1 MVVGRESQYICPFR
15 YLLGLH
21 IRKVSKN
28 VVTSVLALSP
38 LGSKATPT
46 LVSLR
51 DLILI
56 FRRASLSLSAMDP
69 GLQIRG
75 EPVHPDREIRGGPSL
90 KKMPQSGMKI
100 MGGGPPGP
108 LPWIH
113 HGLLYGSPPPPPSGK
128 EPARRKLQRRQ
139 KSMAQKS
146 REIYKA
152 VSVYWKLKLTRNVE
166 IISWPPCACMTHNS
180 STYLRCYQLFHNVN
194 NSKQQDPAVLWRLL
208 YHLLTRALCKYA
220 SRFLVLLL

>member
-1 MVVGRESQYICPFR
+1 MVVGSQYICPFR
-15 YLLGLH
+15 YLLGLR

-38 LGSKATPT
+38 LVSKARPT

-75 EPVHPDREIRGGPSL
+75 EPGHPDREIRGGPSL
-90 KKMPQSGMKI
+90 KKMFFPSFGPQSGMKI

-108 LPWIH
+108 LPLREGTCPSQTSAETKI
-113 HGLLYGSPPPPPSGK
+113 PP
-128 EPARRKLQRRQ
+128 Q
-139 KSMAQKS
+139 M
-146 REIYKA
+146 
-152 VSVYWKLKLTRNVE
+152 
-166 IISWPPCACMTHNS
+166 S
-180 STYLRCYQLFHNVN
+180 SAGHKIPTFLFH
-194 NSKQQDPAVLWRLL
+194 P
-208 YHLLTRALCKYA
+208 
-220 SRFLVLLL
+220 

>member
-15 YLLGLH
+15 YLLGLR

-38 LGSKATPT
+38 LVSKARPT

-51 DLILI
+51 NLILI

-69 GLQIRG
+69 GLQTRG

-90 KKMPQSGMKI
+90 KKMFFQSFGPQSGMKI
-100 MGGGPPGP
+100 MGGGPPRAPP
-108 LPWIH
+108 LDPPRTFIRE
-113 HGLLYGSPPPPPSGK
+113 PPPPSGK
-128 EPARRKLQRRQ
+128 EPARRKLQRR
-139 KSMAQKS
+139 QKS

-166 IISWPPCACMTHNS
+166 IIS
-180 STYLRCYQLFHNVN
+180 
-194 NSKQQDPAVLWRLL
+194 
-208 YHLLTRALCKYA
+208 
-220 SRFLVLLL
+220 

>member
-15 YLLGLH
+15 YLLGLR

-38 LGSKATPT
+38 LVSKARPT

-56 FRRASLSLSAMDP
+56 FRRASLSLSVMDP

-90 KKMPQSGMKI
+90 KKMFFQSFGPQSGMKI
-100 MGGGPPGP
+100 MGGEPPRAPP
-108 LPWIH
+108 LDPPWTFIRE
-113 HGLLYGSPPPPPSGK
+113 PPTPPSGK
-128 EPARRKLQRRQ
+128 EPARRKLQRR
-139 KSMAQKS
+139 QKS

-166 IISWPPCACMTHNS
+166 IIS
-180 STYLRCYQLFHNVN
+180 
-194 NSKQQDPAVLWRLL
+194 
-208 YHLLTRALCKYA
+208 
-220 SRFLVLLL
+220 

>member
-15 YLLGLH
+15 YLLGLR

-38 LGSKATPT
+38 LVSKARPT

-56 FRRASLSLSAMDP
+56 FRRASLSLSVMDP

-90 KKMPQSGMKI
+90 KKMFFQSFGPQSGMKI
-100 MGGGPPGP
+100 MGGGPPPGP
-108 LPWIH
+108 SP
-113 HGLLYGSPPPPPSGK
+113 GSAMDVYTGPPPPPSGK
-128 EPARRKLQRRQ
+128 EPARRKLQRR
-139 KSMAQKS
+139 QKS

-166 IISWPPCACMTHNS
+166 IIS
-180 STYLRCYQLFHNVN
+180 
-194 NSKQQDPAVLWRLL
+194 
-208 YHLLTRALCKYA
+208 
-220 SRFLVLLL
+220 

>member
-15 YLLGLH
+15 YLLGLR

-38 LGSKATPT
+38 LVSKARPT

-90 KKMPQSGMKI
+90 KKMFFQSFRPQSGMKI

-108 LPWIH
+108 LPWIG
-113 HGLLYGSPPPPPSGK
+113 HGLLYGSPAPRSGK
-128 EPARRKLQRRQ
+128 GPARRKLQRRQ
-139 KSMAQKS
+139 NPEK
-146 REIYKA
+146 Y
-152 VSVYWKLKLTRNVE
+152 TRRLASIENL
-166 IISWPPCACMTHNS
+166 SLHAM
-180 STYLRCYQLFHNVN
+180 
-194 NSKQQDPAVLWRLL
+194 SK
-208 YHLLTRALCKYA
+208 
-220 SRFLVLLL
+220 

>member
-15 YLLGLH
+15 YLLGLR

-38 LGSKATPT
+38 LVSKARPT

-75 EPVHPDREIRGGPSL
+75 EPVHPDREIRAGPSL
-90 KKMPQSGMKI
+90 KKMFFQSFGPQSGMKI
-100 MGGGPPGP
+100 MGGGPPPGP
-108 LPWIH
+108 SP
-113 HGLLYGSPPPPPSGK
+113 GSAMDVYTGAPPPLREGTCPSQTSAETK
-128 EPARRKLQRRQ
+128 IP
-139 KSMAQKS
+139 
-146 REIYKA
+146 
-152 VSVYWKLKLTRNVE
+152 RN
-166 IISWPPCACMTHNS
+166 I
-180 STYLRCYQLFHNVN
+180 QGG
-194 NSKQQDPAVLWRLL
+194 
-208 YHLLTRALCKYA
+208 
-220 SRFLVLLL
+220 

>member
-28 VVTSVLALSP
+28 VVTSLLALSP

-75 EPVHPDREIRGGPSL
+75 EPVHPAREIRGGPSL
-90 KKMPQSGMKI
+90 KKMFFQSFGPQSGMKI
-100 MGGGPPGP
+100 MGDGPPRAPPPGP
-108 LPWIH
+108 PWTFIW
-113 HGLLYGSPPPPPSGK
+113 GPPPPPSGK

-139 KSMAQKS
+139 KS

-152 VSVYWKLKLTRNVE
+152 VSVYWKLKITRNVE
-166 IISWPPCACMTHNS
+166 IIS
-180 STYLRCYQLFHNVN
+180 
-194 NSKQQDPAVLWRLL
+194 
-208 YHLLTRALCKYA
+208 
-220 SRFLVLLL
+220 

>member
-28 VVTSVLALSP
+28 VITSVLALSP

-46 LVSLR
+46 LISHR

-75 EPVHPDREIRGGPSL
+75 EPVHPAREIRGGPSL
-90 KKMPQSGMKI
+90 KKMFFQSFGPQSGMKI
-100 MGGGPPGP
+100 MGGGGGPPPGP
-108 LPWIH
+108 SP
-113 HGLLYGSPPPPPSGK
+113 GSAMDFYTGAPPVREGTCPSQTSAETK
-128 EPARRKLQRRQ
+128 IP
-139 KSMAQKS
+139 
-146 REIYKA
+146 
-152 VSVYWKLKLTRNVE
+152 RN
-166 IISWPPCACMTHNS
+166 I
-180 STYLRCYQLFHNVN
+180 QGG
-194 NSKQQDPAVLWRLL
+194 
-208 YHLLTRALCKYA
+208 
-220 SRFLVLLL
+220 

>member
-38 LGSKATPT
+38 LVSKARPT

-75 EPVHPDREIRGGPSL
+75 EPIHPDREIRGGPSL
-90 KKMPQSGMKI
+90 KKMFFQSFGPQSGMKI

-108 LPWIH
+108 LPWIR
-113 HGLLYGSPPPPPSGK
+113 HGLSYGRPPPPPSGK
-128 EPARRKLQRRQ
+128 EPAGRKLQRRQ
-139 KSMAQKS
+139 KSHKS

-166 IISWPPCACMTHNS
+166 IIS
-180 STYLRCYQLFHNVN
+180 
-194 NSKQQDPAVLWRLL
+194 
-208 YHLLTRALCKYA
+208 
-220 SRFLVLLL
+220 

>member
-15 YLLGLH
+15 YLLGLR

-38 LGSKATPT
+38 LVSKARPT

-90 KKMPQSGMKI
+90 KKMFFQSFGPQSGMKI
-100 MGGGPPGP
+100 MGGAPPGP
-108 LPWIH
+108 LPWICN
-113 HGLLYGSPPPPPSGK
+113 GLLYGSPPPPSGK
-128 EPARRKLQRRQ
+128 EPACHKLQRRQ
-139 KSMAQKS
+139 KSKNP
-146 REIYKA
+146 EKY
-152 VSVYWKLKLTRNVE
+152 TRRLASIENL
-166 IISWPPCACMTHNS
+166 SLHAM
-180 STYLRCYQLFHNVN
+180 
-194 NSKQQDPAVLWRLL
+194 SK
-208 YHLLTRALCKYA
+208 
-220 SRFLVLLL
+220 

>member
-15 YLLGLH
+15 YLLGLR

-38 LGSKATPT
+38 LVSKARPT

-56 FRRASLSLSAMDP
+56 SRRASLSLSVMDP

-90 KKMPQSGMKI
+90 KKMFFQSFGPQSGMKI
-100 MGGGPPGP
+100 MGGGPPPGP
-108 LPWIH
+108 PP
-113 HGLLYGSPPPPPSGK
+113 GSAMDVYTGAPPPPSGK
-128 EPARRKLQRRQ
+128 EPARRKLQRR
-139 KSMAQKS
+139 QKS

-166 IISWPPCACMTHNS
+166 IIS
-180 STYLRCYQLFHNVN
+180 
-194 NSKQQDPAVLWRLL
+194 
-208 YHLLTRALCKYA
+208 
-220 SRFLVLLL
+220 

>member
-1 MVVGRESQYICPFR
+1 MQILVSHMVVGRESQYICPFR

-75 EPVHPDREIRGGPSL
+75 EPVHPAREIRGGPSL
-90 KKMPQSGMKI
+90 KKMFFQSFGPQSGMKI
-100 MGGGPPGP
+100 MGDGPPRAPPLGP
-108 LPWIH
+108 PWTFIWE
-113 HGLLYGSPPPPPSGK
+113 PPPPPSGK

-139 KSMAQKS
+139 KS

-152 VSVYWKLKLTRNVE
+152 VSVY
-166 IISWPPCACMTHNS
+166 
-180 STYLRCYQLFHNVN
+180 
-194 NSKQQDPAVLWRLL
+194 
-208 YHLLTRALCKYA
+208 
-220 SRFLVLLL
+220 

>member
-15 YLLGLH
+15 YLLGLR

-38 LGSKATPT
+38 LVSKARPT

-90 KKMPQSGMKI
+90 KKMFFQSFGPQSGMKI
-100 MGGGPPGP
+100 MGGEPPRAPP
-108 LPWIH
+108 LDPPWTFIRE
-113 HGLLYGSPPPPPSGK
+113 PPPPSGK
-128 EPARRKLQRRQ
+128 EPARRKLQRR
-139 KSMAQKS
+139 QKS

-166 IISWPPCACMTHNS
+166 IIS
-180 STYLRCYQLFHNVN
+180 
-194 NSKQQDPAVLWRLL
+194 
-208 YHLLTRALCKYA
+208 
-220 SRFLVLLL
+220 

>member
-15 YLLGLH
+15 YLLGLR

-38 LGSKATPT
+38 LVSKARPT
-46 LVSLR
+46 LVSLS

-75 EPVHPDREIRGGPSL
+75 EPVHPDRKIRAGPSL
-90 KKMPQSGMKI
+90 KKMFFQSFGPQSGMKI
-100 MGGGPPGP
+100 MGGGPPRAPP
-108 LPWIH
+108 LDRPWTFIRE
-113 HGLLYGSPPPPPSGK
+113 PPPPPSGK
-128 EPARRKLQRRQ
+128 EPARRKLQRR
-139 KSMAQKS
+139 QKS

-166 IISWPPCACMTHNS
+166 IIS
-180 STYLRCYQLFHNVN
+180 
-194 NSKQQDPAVLWRLL
+194 
-208 YHLLTRALCKYA
+208 
-220 SRFLVLLL
+220 

>member
-15 YLLGLH
+15 YLLGLR

-38 LGSKATPT
+38 LVSKARPT

-75 EPVHPDREIRGGPSL
+75 EPVHPDRKIRAGPSL
-90 KKMPQSGMKI
+90 KKMFFQSFGPQSGMKI
-100 MGGGPPGP
+100 MGGGPPRAPP
-108 LPWIH
+108 LDPPRTFIRE
-113 HGLLYGSPPPPPSGK
+113 PPPPPRDPPRPFIRG
-128 EPARRKLQRRQ
+128 PPPPL
-139 KSMAQKS
+139 
-146 REIYKA
+146 REGTCPSQTSAETKIP
-152 VSVYWKLKLTRNVE
+152 RN
-166 IISWPPCACMTHNS
+166 I
-180 STYLRCYQLFHNVN
+180 QGG
-194 NSKQQDPAVLWRLL
+194 
-208 YHLLTRALCKYA
+208 
-220 SRFLVLLL
+220 

>member
-15 YLLGLH
+15 YLLGLR

-38 LGSKATPT
+38 LGSKATRT

-75 EPVHPDREIRGGPSL
+75 EPVHPAREIRGGPSL
-90 KKMPQSGMKI
+90 KKMFFQSFGPQSGMKI
-100 MGGGPPGP
+100 MGDGPPRAPPLGP
-108 LPWIH
+108 PWTFIWE
-113 HGLLYGSPPPPPSGK
+113 PPPPPPPGRNLPVANFSGDK
-128 EPARRKLQRRQ
+128 NPEKYTRRLA
-139 KSMAQKS
+139 SI
-146 REIYKA
+146 E
-152 VSVYWKLKLTRNVE
+152 N
-166 IISWPPCACMTHNS
+166 
-180 STYLRCYQLFHNVN
+180 LRLHAM
-194 NSKQQDPAVLWRLL
+194 SK
-208 YHLLTRALCKYA
+208 
-220 SRFLVLLL
+220 

>member
-1 MVVGRESQYICPFR
+1 MIVGRESQYICPFR

-69 GLQIRG
+69 DLQIRG
-75 EPVHPDREIRGGPSL
+75 ESVHPDPEIRGGPSL
-90 KKMPQSGMKI
+90 KKMSFQSFGPQSGIKI
-100 MGGGPPGP
+100 RGASSPGP
-108 LPWIH
+108 SPRSDMDFYTGAPPAPGGNLPIANF
-113 HGLLYGSPPPPPSGK
+113 SGDK
-128 EPARRKLQRRQ
+128 NPEKYTRRLA
-139 KSMAQKS
+139 SIENLSLHAM
-146 REIYKA
+146 
-152 VSVYWKLKLTRNVE
+152 
-166 IISWPPCACMTHNS
+166 
-180 STYLRCYQLFHNVN
+180 
-194 NSKQQDPAVLWRLL
+194 SK
-208 YHLLTRALCKYA
+208 
-220 SRFLVLLL
+220 

>member
-1 MVVGRESQYICPFR
+1 MVVGRESQYICSFR

-75 EPVHPDREIRGGPSL
+75 EPGHPAGEIRGGPSL
-90 KKMPQSGMKI
+90 KKMFFQSFGPQSGMKI
-100 MGGGPPGP
+100 MGGGPPRAPP
-108 LPWIH
+108 LDPPWTFIRE
-113 HGLLYGSPPPPPSGK
+113 PPPSGK

-139 KSMAQKS
+139 KS

-152 VSVYWKLKLTRNVE
+152 VSVYWKLKITRNVE
-166 IISWPPCACMTHNS
+166 IIS
-180 STYLRCYQLFHNVN
+180 
-194 NSKQQDPAVLWRLL
+194 
-208 YHLLTRALCKYA
+208 
-220 SRFLVLLL
+220 

>member
-1 MVVGRESQYICPFR
+1 MQILVSHMVVGRESQYICPFR

-90 KKMPQSGMKI
+90 KKMFFQSFGPQSGMKI
-100 MGGGPPGP
+100 MGDGPPRAPPLGP
-108 LPWIH
+108 PWTFIWE
-113 HGLLYGSPPPPPSGK
+113 PPPPPSGK

-139 KSMAQKS
+139 KS
-146 REIYKA
+146 REISKA
-152 VSVYWKLKLTRNVE
+152 VSVY
-166 IISWPPCACMTHNS
+166 
-180 STYLRCYQLFHNVN
+180 
-194 NSKQQDPAVLWRLL
+194 
-208 YHLLTRALCKYA
+208 
-220 SRFLVLLL
+220 

>member
-1 MVVGRESQYICPFR
+1 MQILVSHMVVGRESQYICPFR

-75 EPVHPDREIRGGPSL
+75 EPVHPAREIRGGPSL
-90 KKMPQSGMKI
+90 KKMFFQSFGPQSGMKI
-100 MGGGPPGP
+100 MDGGPPRAPP
-108 LPWIH
+108 LDPPWTFIRE
-113 HGLLYGSPPPPPSGK
+113 PPPPPSGK

-139 KSMAQKS
+139 KS

-152 VSVYWKLKLTRNVE
+152 VSVY
-166 IISWPPCACMTHNS
+166 
-180 STYLRCYQLFHNVN
+180 
-194 NSKQQDPAVLWRLL
+194 
-208 YHLLTRALCKYA
+208 
-220 SRFLVLLL
+220 

>member
-28 VVTSVLALSP
+28 VVTSLLALSP

-75 EPVHPDREIRGGPSL
+75 EPVHPAREIRGGPSL
-90 KKMPQSGMKI
+90 KKMFFQSFGPQSGMKI
-100 MGGGPPGP
+100 MGDGPPRAPPLGP
-108 LPWIH
+108 PWTFIWE
-113 HGLLYGSPPPPPSGK
+113 PPPRSGK
-128 EPARRKLQRRQ
+128 EPARRKLQRR
-139 KSMAQKS
+139 QKS

-152 VSVYWKLKLTRNVE
+152 VSVYWKLKITRNVE
-166 IISWPPCACMTHNS
+166 IIS
-180 STYLRCYQLFHNVN
+180 
-194 NSKQQDPAVLWRLL
+194 
-208 YHLLTRALCKYA
+208 
-220 SRFLVLLL
+220 

>member
-28 VVTSVLALSP
+28 VVTSLLALSP

-56 FRRASLSLSAMDP
+56 FQRASLSLSAMDP

-75 EPVHPDREIRGGPSL
+75 EPVHPAREIRGGPSL
-90 KKMPQSGMKI
+90 KKMFFQSFGPQSGMKI
-100 MGGGPPGP
+100 MGDGPPPGP
-108 LPWIH
+108 SP
-113 HGLLYGSPPPPPSGK
+113 GSAMDFYMGAPPPPSGK

-139 KSMAQKS
+139 KS

-152 VSVYWKLKLTRNVE
+152 VSVYWKLKITRNVE
-166 IISWPPCACMTHNS
+166 IIS
-180 STYLRCYQLFHNVN
+180 
-194 NSKQQDPAVLWRLL
+194 
-208 YHLLTRALCKYA
+208 
-220 SRFLVLLL
+220 

>member
-1 MVVGRESQYICPFR
+1 MQILVSHMVVGRESQYICPFR

-75 EPVHPDREIRGGPSL
+75 EPVHPAREIRGGPSL
-90 KKMPQSGMKI
+90 KKMFFQSFGPQSGMKI
-100 MGGGPPGP
+100 MGGGPPRAPPLGP
-108 LPWIH
+108 PWTFIWER
-113 HGLLYGSPPPPPSGK
+113 PPPSGK

-139 KSMAQKS
+139 KS
-146 REIYKA
+146 REIYKV
-152 VSVYWKLKLTRNVE
+152 VSVY
-166 IISWPPCACMTHNS
+166 
-180 STYLRCYQLFHNVN
+180 
-194 NSKQQDPAVLWRLL
+194 
-208 YHLLTRALCKYA
+208 
-220 SRFLVLLL
+220 

>member
-15 YLLGLH
+15 YLLGLR

-38 LGSKATPT
+38 LVSKARPT

-75 EPVHPDREIRGGPSL
+75 EPVHPDRKIRAGPSL
-90 KKMPQSGMKI
+90 KKMFFQSFGPQSGMKKR
-100 MGGGPPGP
+100 GGGPPRAP
-108 LPWIH
+108 PRDPPWTFIR
-113 HGLLYGSPPPPPSGK
+113 GPPPPPFSGK
-128 EPARRKLQRRQ
+128 EPARRKLQRR
-139 KSMAQKS
+139 QKS

-166 IISWPPCACMTHNS
+166 IIS
-180 STYLRCYQLFHNVN
+180 
-194 NSKQQDPAVLWRLL
+194 
-208 YHLLTRALCKYA
+208 
-220 SRFLVLLL
+220 

>member
-1 MVVGRESQYICPFR
+1 MVVGRESQYICSFR

-75 EPVHPDREIRGGPSL
+75 EPVHPAREIRGVLVSKKCFFSPSGL
-90 KKMPQSGMKI
+90 SLVWKQWEA
-100 MGGGPPGP
+100 GPPGP
-108 LPWIH
+108 LPWIR
-113 HGLLYGSPPPPPSGK
+113 HGLLYGSPPPPPGRNLPVANFSGDK
-128 EPARRKLQRRQ
+128 NPEKYTRRLA
-139 KSMAQKS
+139 SI
-146 REIYKA
+146 ED
-152 VSVYWKLKLTRNVE
+152 
-166 IISWPPCACMTHNS
+166 
-180 STYLRCYQLFHNVN
+180 LRLHAM
-194 NSKQQDPAVLWRLL
+194 SK
-208 YHLLTRALCKYA
+208 
-220 SRFLVLLL
+220 

>member
-38 LGSKATPT
+38 LVSKARPT

-90 KKMPQSGMKI
+90 KKMFFQSFGPQSGMKI

-108 LPWIH
+108 LPWIR
-113 HGLLYGSPPPPPSGK
+113 HGLLNGSPPLREGTCPSQTSAETK
-128 EPARRKLQRRQ
+128 IQAYTQCRNNFLASLRLHDSQFKHISALL
-139 KSMAQKS
+139 SV
-146 REIYKA
+146 
-152 VSVYWKLKLTRNVE
+152 VSQ
-166 IISWPPCACMTHNS
+166 C
-180 STYLRCYQLFHNVN
+180 
-194 NSKQQDPAVLWRLL
+194 KQ
-208 YHLLTRALCKYA
+208 
-220 SRFLVLLL
+220 F

>member
-15 YLLGLH
+15 YLLGLRR
-21 IRKVSKN
+21 RKVSKN

-38 LGSKATPT
+38 LVSKARPT

-75 EPVHPDREIRGGPSL
+75 EPVHPAREIRGGPSL
-90 KKMPQSGMKI
+90 KKMFFQSFGPQSGMKI
-100 MGGGPPGP
+100 MGGGPPRAPP
-108 LPWIH
+108 LDPPWTFIRE
-113 HGLLYGSPPPPPSGK
+113 PPPSGK

-139 KSMAQKS
+139 KS

-152 VSVYWKLKLTRNVE
+152 VSVYWKLKITRNVE
-166 IISWPPCACMTHNS
+166 IIS
-180 STYLRCYQLFHNVN
+180 
-194 NSKQQDPAVLWRLL
+194 
-208 YHLLTRALCKYA
+208 
-220 SRFLVLLL
+220 

>member
-28 VVTSVLALSP
+28 VVTSLLALSP

-75 EPVHPDREIRGGPSL
+75 EPVHPAREIRGGPSL
-90 KKMPQSGMKI
+90 KKMFFQSFGPQSGMKI
-100 MGGGPPGP
+100 MGDGPPRAPPLGP
-108 LPWIH
+108 PWTFIWE
-113 HGLLYGSPPPPPSGK
+113 PPPPPPGRNLPVANFSGDK
-128 EPARRKLQRRQ
+128 NPEKYTRRLA
-139 KSMAQKS
+139 SI
-146 REIYKA
+146 E
-152 VSVYWKLKLTRNVE
+152 N
-166 IISWPPCACMTHNS
+166 
-180 STYLRCYQLFHNVN
+180 LRLHAM
-194 NSKQQDPAVLWRLL
+194 SK
-208 YHLLTRALCKYA
+208 
-220 SRFLVLLL
+220 

>member
-38 LGSKATPT
+38 LGSKATRT

-75 EPVHPDREIRGGPSL
+75 EPVHPAREIRGGPSL
-90 KKMPQSGMKI
+90 KKMFFQSFGPQSGMKI
-100 MGGGPPGP
+100 MGDGPPRAPPLGP
-108 LPWIH
+108 PWTFIWE
-113 HGLLYGSPPPPPSGK
+113 PPPPASGK
-128 EPARRKLQRRQ
+128 EPARRKLQRR
-139 KSMAQKS
+139 QKS

-152 VSVYWKLKLTRNVE
+152 VSVYWKLKITRNVE
-166 IISWPPCACMTHNS
+166 IIS
-180 STYLRCYQLFHNVN
+180 
-194 NSKQQDPAVLWRLL
+194 
-208 YHLLTRALCKYA
+208 
-220 SRFLVLLL
+220 

>member
-15 YLLGLH
+15 YLLGLR

-38 LGSKATPT
+38 LVSKARPT

-90 KKMPQSGMKI
+90 KKMFFQSFGPQSGMKI

-108 LPWIH
+108 LPWIC
-113 HGLLYGSPPPPPSGK
+113 HGLLYGSPPPPGRNLPVTNFSGDK
-128 EPARRKLQRRQ
+128 NPTNKNPEKYTRRLA
-139 KSMAQKS
+139 SIENLSLHAM
-146 REIYKA
+146 
-152 VSVYWKLKLTRNVE
+152 
-166 IISWPPCACMTHNS
+166 
-180 STYLRCYQLFHNVN
+180 
-194 NSKQQDPAVLWRLL
+194 SK
-208 YHLLTRALCKYA
+208 
-220 SRFLVLLL
+220 